1 MAPPQ
6 NLLQEHLDKPGE
18 LDLASLVRSVAL
30 LAGKMDQ
37 IVREG
42 DDHKNQLREISDTLH
57 KLDKRLAVFE
67 SNSVASQVKGHEQ
80 RLAKLEAAE
89 QRQIGALGTL
99 GWLAKNWPALI
110 GFGTLAAVFL
120 KQNGVV

>member
-1 MAPPQ
+1 MPPQ
-6 NLLQEHLDKPGE
+6 NLMQEQLDKAGE

-42 DDHKNQLREISDTLH
+42 DDHKTQLKEISDTLH

-67 SNSVASQVKGHEQ
+67 SNSVASQVKDHEQ
-80 RLAKLEAAE
+80 RIAKLEATE
-89 QRQIGALGTL
+89 QRQIGAFGVV
-99 GWLAKNWPALI
+99 GWLTKNWPALF